1 MPANSDTA
9 QNTVVR
15 LPELRNVRNSVDAH
29 LGKAQRL
36 YEQQTHNGETARSMN
51 GFCHH
56 AEARAGQARMTLISL
71 PFVQLKEHNH
81 RTESELSSMAIL
93 KRLLGHSRG
102 SQTNKDQ
109 AVARPETAHA
119 TRTLFQYL
127 NPRDNSRRD
136 LKQVVCHV
144 LGSRDKRYLCVSQIW
159 IFIVNEGKSR
169 LIIGS
174 HLF

>member
-1 MPANSDTA
+1 
-9 QNTVVR
+9 
-15 LPELRNVRNSVDAH
+15 
-29 LGKAQRL
+29 
-36 YEQQTHNGETARSMN
+36 
-51 GFCHH
+51 
-56 AEARAGQARMTLISL
+56 
-71 PFVQLKEHNH
+71 
-81 RTESELSSMAIL
+81 L